1 MWFSCSNNVRH
12 FNPSLNKIVH
22 ICLYLVQIDQEALV
36 NYLLGVRFEAGMI
49 ENEEQSHQ
57 MKKIINAVIKK
68 LIREERVLMVV
79 VDSPNI
85 GERILRLHPNFV

>member
-1 MWFSCSNNVRH
+1 MRVSIFVT
-12 FNPSLNKIVH
+12 
-22 ICLYLVQIDQEALV
+22 LVQIDQESLV

-49 ENEEQSHQ
+49 ENEEQSKQ

-79 VDSPNI
+79 EDSTNPM
-85 GERILRLHPNFV
+85 EKILKLHPNFVPN